1 VSGTPFSALEPA
13 VPPKG
18 LVPPSAPGG
27 RSGFLSD
34 VVVELGFAERE
45 AVEQA
50 VRAARSPGTTV
61 ERVLVESGALTEEQ
75 LAHAMAE
82 RYGIDYID
90 LGSFAVD
97 GDATNLVES
106 ATAKRHQAVPVGFV
120 GDGLLVAIA
129 DPAAALGVGDIAV
142 MTGMDVKPAV
152 ASRPALNALLEAL
165 PLGEATDPVFLH
177 ETAEPQP
184 PADPLQEELASVK
197 EELARARAGA
207 EEAAELRG
215 RLERLEE
222 RLAAVERSAF
232 AAERVFEGLRLALR
246 VPGSVEQD

>member
-13 VPPKG
+13 VPPQG

-27 RSGFLSD
+27 RSGFVSD
-34 VVVELGFAERE
+34 VIVELGFAERE

-82 RYGIDYID
+82 RYGIDYLD

-97 GDATNLVES
+97 GDATNLVEP
-106 ATAKRHQAVPVGFV
+106 AAAKRHQAVPVGFV
-120 GDGLLVAIA
+120 GGDLLVAIA

-142 MTGMDVKPAV
+142 TTGMDVKPAV
-152 ASRPALNALLEAL
+152 ASRPALNALLDAL
-165 PLGEATDPVFLH
+165 PLGEAVDPVLLQ
-177 ETAEPQP
+177 EAAVPEP
-184 PADPLQEELASVK
+184 AANPLQEELASVK
-197 EELARARAGA
+197 EELARTRAGV

-222 RLAAVERSAF
+222 RLAAVERSASE
-232 AAERVFEGLRLALR
+232 AKRVFEGLRLALR
-246 VPGSVEQD
+246 VPGSVEHD